1 MQTSGP
7 DEVKKSGM
15 SPSLNVRVLIVAEHA
30 SSQFGGE
37 AMLPL
42 QYFRHLKQRGLD
54 VTMVLHER
62 CRGSMD
68 AEFGRDCSDIHYVA
82 DSIINV
88 LCNRIG
94 SKLPKFIG
102 DFSFGALSHLD
113 TQIRQR
119 RLVREIVRQKLIQ
132 VVHEPIPVSPKMP
145 SLMHDV
151 GAPVIIGPMNGGMD
165 FPPAYRPRFDISG
178 AFVRAVRLSANVM
191 NRLMPGKRRA
201 AVLLV
206 ANERTRVALPSS
218 VFPERAR
225 LLVEN
230 AVDLGVFNAQ
240 QTATSAEPSATPRIC
255 YAGAVI
261 PWKHVHLIVEACLA
275 LQFRS
280 RDFILEIFGDGSCM
294 AEVRALAAPLG
305 DRAVFHGYVS
315 QARLASG
322 LRSADLLVL
331 SSMREC
337 GGAVVLE
344 AMASGLPVVATNWGG
359 PADYIDPTCGI
370 LLDPVAPLQ
379 FVPALADAIDSLLL
393 DPACRREMGQA
404 GIRRI
409 ETMFNWNKK
418 IDYMVELYRETAGV
432 SQHLL

>member
-1 MQTSGP
+1 MHKAGLEAMSASGL
-7 DEVKKSGM
+7 
-15 SPSLNVRVLIVAEHA
+15 PSDIRVLLVAEHA
-30 SSQFGGE
+30 SSKFGGE

-42 QYFRHLKQRGLD
+42 QYFRHLRRRGLD

-62 CRGSMD
+62 CRGSME
-68 AEFGRDCSDIHYVA
+68 AEFGKDCPDIHYVA
-82 DSIINV
+82 DSAINV
-88 LCNRIG
+88 LCHRIG

-102 DFSFGALSHLD
+102 DFSFGAVSHLD

-119 RLVREIVRQKLIQ
+119 ELVREIVRRKRIQ

-145 SLMHDV
+145 SLMHDL

-165 FPPAYRPRFDISG
+165 FPPAYRPRFDVSG
-178 AFVRAVRLSANVM
+178 IFVRAMRLSANLM

-201 AVLLV
+201 DVLLV
-206 ANERTRVALPSS
+206 ANERSRAALPSS

-230 AVDLGVFNAQ
+230 AVDLQVFNAAQ
-240 QTATSAEPSATPRIC
+240 SATPTERGPIPRIC

-261 PWKHVHLIVEACLA
+261 PWKHVHLIVEACLS
-275 LQFRS
+275 LQGRG
-280 RDFILEIFGDGSCM
+280 RDFILEIFGDGSSLDQ
-294 AEVRALAAPLG
+294 VRMQAAPLG
-305 DRAVFHGYVS
+305 ERAVFHGYVS
-315 QARLASG
+315 QLELASG
-322 LRSADLLVL
+322 LRHADMLVL

-359 PADYIDPTCGI
+359 PADYIDPSCGI
-370 LLDPVAPLQ
+370 LLDPLPPSQ
-379 FVPALADAIDSLLL
+379 FVPTLADAIDSLLR
-393 DPACRREMGQA
+393 DPARRRAMGQS

-409 ETMFNWNKK
+409 ETMFNWDIK

-432 SQHLL
+432 ARNLP